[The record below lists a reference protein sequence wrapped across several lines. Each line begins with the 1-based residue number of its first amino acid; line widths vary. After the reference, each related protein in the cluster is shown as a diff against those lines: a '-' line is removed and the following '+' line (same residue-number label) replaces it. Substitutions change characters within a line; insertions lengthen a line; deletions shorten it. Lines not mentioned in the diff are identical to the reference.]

1 MECTAS
7 HCCHCFVNVHYP
19 FEFVHWSLCPEHSN
33 TDAIWYEVNAK
44 FSCSPPWQD
53 FTYSTSGFHCAL
65 AFDDHD
71 SAVDDR
77 DSDYRSET
85 NSRPPRYHTT
95 AQPNSSVH
103 QYPIGRRLQ
112 HEALSK
118 ESRTDSIQ
126 SYDLDYREGREQR
139 YVETLDYTN
148 TF

>member
-1 MECTAS
+1 MKLSECKILGA
-7 HCCHCFVNVHYP
+7 VLP
-19 FEFVHWSLCPEHSN
+19 DN
-33 TDAIWYEVNAK
+33 TLL
-44 FSCSPPWQD
+44 
-53 FTYSTSGFHCAL
+53 TSGFHCAV

-148 TF
+148 TWTAYINFKIFHYPHYLKILKTRHLFYATMKIL